1 MESFHN
7 SPIEKRVEE
16 CVKIRRKYP
25 DRVPVIVERGNAKL
39 IDIDRHKYIVP
50 ADLTIAQLLY
60 TIRKRL
66 PIKADQGLF
75 LTINNTLPKSS
86 QLISLIYK
94 EHKEKDG
101 FLYIKYDIESTFG

>member
-25 DRVPVIVERGNAKL
+25 DRVPVIVERGNVKI

-50 ADLTIAQLLY
+50 ADLTVGQFLY

-66 PIKADQGLF
+66 TIKSDQGLF
-75 LTINNTLPKSS
+75 LMVNNTLPKSS